1 MDKVVMPV
9 PTREEVRRGI
19 FYMIL
24 SVAVFAVVNALVKYQ
39 EAVYPVSEVVFFRSV
54 FALLFSCVL
63 VHRGGGFS
71 ILRTHRIAEHVG
83 RGTLQFVSMV
93 CVFIAYHLMPLADAV
108 AITFS
113 SPLFLT
119 VLSIPLLGEKVGR
132 HRWAA
137 VIVGFVGVMIM
148 VQPGPGTFSAG
159 AILAL
164 TNSALSASVTIAL
177 RRMSLTE
184 RPATLVTYQAVVAV
198 VLSLLIL
205 PFGWVNP
212 TWQGA
217 IGLASIGVISGVGQ
231 ILWTQAFR
239 LVPAAILAPFSYT
252 SMIWSIAL
260 GFLIWGDMPTPVL
273 IGGACVVA
281 MSGLYIVYRET
292 VRRRSQRPV
301 LAAAAG
307 DD

>member
-1 MDKVVMPV
+1 MPV

-19 FYMIL
+19 LYMIL
-24 SVAVFAVVNALVKYQ
+24 SVAVFAVVNALVKYE
-39 EAVYPVSEVVFFRSV
+39 EAVYPVSQVVFFRSI
-54 FALLFSCVL
+54 FALLFSFVL
-63 VHRGGGFS
+63 VHRDGGFS
-71 ILRTHRIAEHVG
+71 ILRTHRIAEHIG
-83 RGTLQFVSMV
+83 RGTLQFISMV

-119 VLSIPLLGEKVGR
+119 VLSIPLLGEHVGR

-137 VIVGFVGVMIM
+137 VIVGFIGIMIM
-148 VQPGPGTFSAG
+148 VQPGPGTFSVG

-164 TNSALSASVTIAL
+164 ANSALSASVTIAL

-184 RPATLVTYQAVVAV
+184 RPATLVTYQAMVAV
-198 VLSLLIL
+198 ALSVLIL

-212 TWQGA
+212 TWQGGLGLAA
-217 IGLASIGVISGVGQ
+217 IGLVSGMGQ

-252 SMIWSIAL
+252 SMIWSIGL
-260 GFLIWGDMPTPVL
+260 GFLIWGDMPTAVL

-281 MSGLYIVYRET
+281 TSGLYILYRET
-292 VRRRSQRPV
+292 IRQHSQRPV